1 MSGEGRWPDRRGGG
15 GEGIEGVGGT
25 GAVGVV
31 GGGGMGDIGG
41 TGGMG
46 AVLRQMRAVA
56 WADLLERL
64 RRYSFLVTLAGT
76 LYFGYLVNA
85 GYVRLTIHG
94 VRGLYNSAWVG
105 SLIAVSVG
113 SLLSLVGFYLVKNTL
128 DHDRRSGVGEILA
141 ATSMSRVAYIL
152 GKAISN
158 FLLLDAIVALL
169 ALAAVVSQLVAREDT
184 HVDAVALLAP
194 IVLLTLPILALAAAA
209 AVLFEAVRWLRGSF
223 GNVLYFALW
232 VTLLS
237 LTAGHAA
244 GGGAGLDPIGLRL
257 VEQSFTQVLP
267 AATAAQGDMAL
278 NIGPAERGE
287 AAPPGKAAPGGFPP
301 APRRSGVRWGGIR
314 WTAALV
320 AQRLAWI
327 GAALAVVLL
336 AALLFSR
343 FDPARDAA
351 RRGRGRRKALTPAP
365 GAAVSEDPG
374 APSDDTV
381 AGHAEG
387 RAPAASAASPAWAAR
402 PRAWLDWAP
411 RSRAFNLVLAEL
423 RLMLRGRNFWWF
435 AAAIGLWIAGLFVPA
450 GTARAML
457 LAVAWI
463 WPLPLWSEMGARETL
478 YGMRPL
484 LLAAPLPPMLRSAA
498 IWAAGA
504 GIAALAGSSVA
515 LRLAMAGDAP
525 GLLAWTAGCL
535 FIPALALGLGTISGS
550 PRLFE
555 VVYLLLWYIGPMNH
569 VPTLDFTGMTAA
581 GQAAGYPWIYLALSA
596 LLFTAAAAARS
607 RQTNR

>member
-1 MSGEGRWPDRRGGG
+1 MSAEGKRPDRPDGG
-15 GEGIEGVGGT
+15 
-25 GAVGVV
+25 
-31 GGGGMGDIGG
+31 
-41 TGGMG
+41 
-46 AVLRQMRAVA
+46 VLRQVRAVA

-113 SLLSLVGFYLVKNTL
+113 CLLSLVGFYLVKNTL

-141 ATSMSRVAYIL
+141 ATSMSRVAYVL

-169 ALAAVVSQLVAREDT
+169 ALAAVVSQLVAHEDT

-194 IVLLTLPILALAAAA
+194 IVLLTLPILALAAAV

-232 VTLLS
+232 VTFLS

-257 VEQSFTQVLP
+257 VEQSFTQMLP

-287 AAPPGKAAPGGFPP
+287 AAPPGKTAPGGFPLP
-301 APRRSGVRWGGIR
+301 PRRSGVRWDGIR

-320 AQRLAWI
+320 AQRLAWM

-351 RRGRGRRKALTPAP
+351 RRGRGRRKALTPLAADGVAREALGNARGGGIAVRQTIGGP
-365 GAAVSEDPG
+365 VSAAVFSEDLG
-374 APSDDTV
+374 APSEGTV
-381 AGHAEG
+381 ARHAEG
-387 RAPAASAASPAWAAR
+387 GTPAASAAPAAWAAR

-411 RSRAFNLVLAEL
+411 PSRAFNLVLAEL

-435 AAAIGLWIAGLFVPA
+435 AAAAGLWVAGLFVPA

-504 GIAALAGSSVA
+504 AIAALAGSSVA
-515 LRLAMAGDAP
+515 LRLAMAGDSP

-535 FIPALALGLGTISGS
+535 FIPGLALGLGTVSGS